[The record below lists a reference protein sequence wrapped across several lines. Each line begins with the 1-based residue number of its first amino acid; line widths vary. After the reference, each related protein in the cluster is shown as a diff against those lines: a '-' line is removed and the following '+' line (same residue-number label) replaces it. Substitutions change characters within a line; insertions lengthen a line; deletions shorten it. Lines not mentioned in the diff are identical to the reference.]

1 MVTEPIPSL
10 GPRRK
15 CQFPKT
21 TRFVGIAVQRL
32 PVQVT
37 FDQQRGYVAVAERLP
52 IITALSLASLRRQI
66 DARVTKGVIPQ
77 LQLDKRGGGP
87 RRERDARRQQA
98 AR

>member
-1 MVTEPIPSL
+1 VVTELIPSL

-21 TRFVGIAVQRL
+21 TRFVGNAVQRL
-32 PVQVT
+32 RVQVT
-37 FDQQRGYVAVAERLP
+37 FDQQRGYVAVAEGLP

-77 LQLDKRGGGP
+77 LQLDKRA